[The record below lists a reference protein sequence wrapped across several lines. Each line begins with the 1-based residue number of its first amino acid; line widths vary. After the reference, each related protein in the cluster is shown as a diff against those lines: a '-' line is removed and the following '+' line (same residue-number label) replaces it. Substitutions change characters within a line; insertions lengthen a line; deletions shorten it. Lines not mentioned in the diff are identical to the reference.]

1 MLRDRNPLPAAP
13 AATGLPL
20 ARRGESRRRGAG
32 FVLSAAASAAGEL
45 IADDTE
51 SHLLAVA
58 PTGAGK
64 GRSLLLPWLLSYT
77 GSAIVIDPKGEA
89 AAVTAR
95 WRRETGQRV
104 CIVDPWGL
112 VRRPRGEPADALNPL
127 QVLLAGSEDLGDD
140 CATLAELIA
149 GEAPVSSQDPF
160 WRECALHLMTALI
173 GWAWVRPRITGQSL
187 PDDGTPGAVWSLLHH
202 DDMTYHLAVQL
213 DTVGKHPEFPSFVR
227 EGFVNFLGHE
237 GEKVRTSVR
246 SEAVSLMRVFGSQR
260 VQQATATTTLPLDTL
275 REGGAVTAYLVIP
288 PDKLE
293 SHARWLRI
301 VLGSLLALM
310 VQRRGRP
317 ALPTLFAV
325 DELAHLGP
333 MPQLKQAITLLRG
346 YGVRVA
352 LFLQSMAQLK
362 SLWPRD
368 HEAIAENCGLWLN
381 FGNTSLAA
389 ARQVADP
396 LGDVSAEMLFQ
407 MGRDELALHRAG
419 EATVLARRL
428 DVLHDPLFKGRHDP
442 NPRHAPEGAR

>member
-1 MLRDRNPLPAAP
+1 MLNIILVAVFR
-13 AATGLPL
+13 
-20 ARRGESRRRGAG
+20 
-32 FVLSAAASAAGEL
+32 FVP
-45 IADDTE
+45 
-51 SHLLAVA
+51 V
-58 PTGAGK
+58 PTSG
-64 GRSLLLPWLLSYT
+64 
-77 GSAIVIDPKGEA
+77 
-89 AAVTAR
+89 
-95 WRRETGQRV
+95 
-104 CIVDPWGL
+104 
-112 VRRPRGEPADALNPL
+112 
-127 QVLLAGSEDLGDD
+127 
-140 CATLAELIA
+140 
-149 GEAPVSSQDPF
+149 
-160 WRECALHLMTALI
+160 
-173 GWAWVRPRITGQSL
+173 
-187 PDDGTPGAVWSLLHH
+187 
-202 DDMTYHLAVQL
+202 
-213 DTVGKHPEFPSFVR
+213 
-227 EGFVNFLGHE
+227 
-237 GEKVRTSVR
+237 
-246 SEAVSLMRVFGSQR
+246 
-260 VQQATATTTLPLDTL
+260 
-275 REGGAVTAYLVIP
+275 
-288 PDKLE
+288 
-293 SHARWLRI
+293 
-301 VLGSLLALM
+301 LM

-396 LGDVSAEMLFQ
+396 LGDVSAETLFQ

>member
-1 MLRDRNPLPAAP
+1 MLHPPLPPLPAGA
-13 AATGLPL
+13 LPL
-20 ARRGESRRRGAG
+20 ARRSGPRRPGAG
-32 FVLSAAASAAGEL
+32 FVQTASAEAAGEL
-45 IADDTE
+45 LSDASE
-51 SHLLAVA
+51 SHLLVLA

-95 WRRETGQRV
+95 WRREAGQQV
-104 CIVDPWGL
+104 CVVDPWGL
-112 VRRPRGEPADALNPL
+112 VKRPRGEAADTLNPL

-149 GEAPVSSQDPF
+149 GEAPVSLQDPF
-160 WRECALHLMTALI
+160 WRECALHLLTALI
-173 GWAWVRPRITGQSL
+173 GWAWVRPRVTGQAQ
-187 PDDGTPGAVWSLLHH
+187 PDDGTLGAVWSLLHH
-202 DDMTYHLAVQL
+202 DDMTYHLAVLL
-213 DTVGKHPEFPSFVR
+213 DTVARHPGFPTFVR

-237 GEKVRTSVR
+237 ADKVRTSVR

-260 VQQATATTTLPLDTL
+260 VQQATGANSVPLEAL
-275 REGGAVTAYLVIP
+275 REGGPVTVYLVIP

-293 SHARWLRI
+293 SHSRWLRV

-352 LFLQSMAQLK
+352 LFLQSIAQLK
-362 SLWPRD
+362 GLWPRD
-368 HEAIAENCGLWLN
+368 HEALLENCGLWLN

-389 ARQVADP
+389 ARHVTDQ
-396 LGDVSAEMLFQ
+396 LGDLSAETLFQ
-407 MGRDELALHRAG
+407 MTRDELALHRAG
-419 EATVLARRL
+419 EATLLARRL
-428 DVLHDPLFKGRHDP
+428 DLLHDPLFKGRHDP